1 MKELVKSGSK
11 SFLHQSLWIDH
22 LTVDQVVEGTLDGC
36 SAPSKTSGV
45 YIRAEP
51 TP

>member
-22 LTVDQVVEGTLDGC
+22 LTVDQEAINPI
-36 SAPSKTSGV
+36 SARTH
-45 YIRAEP
+45 
-51 TP
+51 TFW